1 MTDPPLVRVPKYL
14 QVTKFSNQFSAF
26 FFLDLLAAFGTV
38 AHSFLWET
46 ISALGF
52 WNPTLI
58 GYLTGYFSLLSS
70 LASCSEAIL

>member
-1 MTDPPLVRVPKYL
+1 MTDPPLVRVSKYL

-26 FFLDLLAAFGTV
+26 FLDLLAEFGTV

-46 ISALGF
+46 ISVLGF

-70 LASCSEAIL
+70 LGSCSEAIL